1 MYRTEVKWLKSRQ
14 IFRYWNG
21 VAAEFLS
28 SVYKDACSWGN
39 VKPDRMDLKS
49 MLWHSKPNQN
59 MSVSLS
65 LTFRRFWFI
74 FSKLSSDSSREYFE
88 QQVDETYRRVYWTT
102 MNIKAQNSNSRLMT
116 TGSLSFFLIVF
127 CFTLWY
133 ISRSDEP
140 VCISLD
146 FTYTSFKMLKMLWR
160 WAWGHCQFLRIF
172 NTIPVDDMT
181 FCKKCVFRKKISH
194 QFISRNA
201 SNLRRDV

>member
-1 MYRTEVKWLKSRQ
+1 MIEITSNISLLKWSCGWVL
-14 IFRYWNG
+14 
-21 VAAEFLS
+21 
-28 SVYKDACSWGN
+28 SVYKDTCSWGN

-146 FTYTSFKMLKMLWR
+146 LP
-160 WAWGHCQFLRIF
+160 
-172 NTIPVDDMT
+172 IPVDDMT